1 MNNSAIKR
9 ILIDKKLILQNPLD
23 SLGIYVIF
31 DEDNIYSAKALII
44 GPRDTPY
51 HMGYYLF
58 DITFP
63 DNYPFSPPKVRL
75 DTLDPHS
82 KIRLNPNLY
91 TNGKVCLSILNT
103 WSGPK
108 WNPCQNI
115 SSVLLSIQ
123 SILNENP
130 LHNEPGWENETGS
143 INDDYNRIITHENFN
158 IAIINILENIPDKY
172 IGFLPIIQDHFINN
186 FKQAYNSLSNLLEAY
201 PKIKPIKTYVYSLS
215 IKLDYNKIINTLE
228 NLFTAYGGKI
238 EKPFKKISKKITDKD
253 FAVPL
258 ELQIA
263 LEHNNTVSLSEKD
276 KSEIKDEIKKNINQ
290 KKYERKS
297 PNEKAKNF
305 DLGYI
310 AVSENDKKKYIV
322 YEDKNNVKKWKQYK
336 EL

>member
-1 MNNSAIKR
+1 MNNLAIKR
-9 ILIDKKLILQNPLD
+9 ILQDRKLLTKNPLD

-31 DEDNIYSAKALII
+31 DDEDVFSAKALII

-58 DITFP
+58 DIVFP
-63 DNYPFSPPKVRL
+63 NNYPFSPPKVKL
-75 DTLDPHS
+75 DTLDPNS

-108 WNPCQNI
+108 WNSCQNI
-115 SSVLLSIQ
+115 SSVLISIQ

-130 LHNEPGWENETGS
+130 LHNEPGWENETGP
-143 INDDYNRIITHENFN
+143 INEKYNSIITHENFR
-158 IAIINILENIPDKY
+158 IAIINILESIPDKY
-172 IGFLPIIQDHFINN
+172 VNFLPIIRDHFINN
-186 FKQAYNSLSNLLEAY
+186 YILINSSLTKLLEEN
-201 PKIKPIKTYVYSLS
+201 PEIKPIKTYVYSLS
-215 IKLDYNKIINTLE
+215 ITLNYKNLIKTLE
-228 NLFTAYGGKI
+228 NLFISYGGKI
-238 EKPFKKISKKITDKD
+238 EKPQHKKKKSDQD
-253 FAVPL
+253 LAVPL
-258 ELQIA
+258 ELKTA
-263 LEHNNTVSLSEKD
+263 LDTNSTVSLSEKD

-310 AVSENDKKKYIV
+310 AVSENDQKKYIV

-336 EL
+336 ELNK